1 MVHYSTR
8 FGLADKVGERNNRL
22 ETLVCSFAQSRGY
35 KLQQTNVQR
44 QATQDKP
51 CLSIHLLITPST
63 YHSGVVSLCLLA
75 LSALCIWGPVSDFY
89 PVNSPVCNWTSGH
102 HLNLNSG
109 EYWSW
114 NYVWFSTVSD
124 SSRMEADWDQADSCG
139 RLNLRH
145 LEESLQIC

>member
-63 YHSGVVSLCLLA
+63 YHSGVVSHNLVTRHHCLLTPSN
-75 LSALCIWGPVSDFY
+75 LTLKPHV
-89 PVNSPVCNWTSGH
+89 GH
-102 HLNLNSG
+102 AS
-109 EYWSW
+109 
-114 NYVWFSTVSD
+114 
-124 SSRMEADWDQADSCG
+124 
-139 RLNLRH
+139 
-145 LEESLQIC
+145 SLQDLHTK